1 MKLNKTILGVT
12 TVLLGSFVLTGE
24 VSANEWKQRTVDE
37 VQESIKQEDGNDT
50 YTIQYGDTLGVIS
63 KATGIEMTHIAKLNG
78 IEDVDVIST
87 GNQLTFKKDEATGKV
102 EEVVVEDTATQEE
115 VVYEVEEDVVVEEPT
130 YVEPTYEEPVTE
142 EQTYEE
148 PTYEEPVTAEQT
160 YEEPVQYTAT
170 GSEAEAKEW
179 IAQHESGGD
188 YNAYNS
194 AGGYYGRYQ
203 LNPTLVAYGASPAE
217 QEVAVQKY
225 VNERYNGSFVQAK
238 AHWQNKGWY

>member
-12 TVLLGSFVLTGE
+12 TILLGSFVLTGE
-24 VSANEWKQRTVDE
+24 VSASEWKQRTVDQ
-37 VQESIKQEDGNDT
+37 VQESIKQEDGNST

-63 KATGIEMTHIAKLNG
+63 KAVGIEMTSIAKLNG

-87 GNQLTFKKDEATGKV
+87 GNQLTFKKDEATGEV
-102 EEVVVEDTATQEE
+102 EEIVVEDTTTQEE
-115 VVYEVEEDVVVEEPT
+115 VVYEVEENVVA
-130 YVEPTYEEPVTE
+130 
-142 EQTYEE
+142 EE
-148 PTYEEPVTAEQT
+148 PTYEEPVSEEIVTEEQT

-170 GSEAEAKEW
+170 GSDAEAKEW

-217 QEVAVQKY
+217 QEISADRYVA
-225 VNERYNGSFVQAK
+225 ERYGSWAQAK